1 VRLVLVVLVLV
12 LLVLV
17 LLVPK
22 NLLVVT
28 AATEETDGFRRFVKT
43 AAQFNYSLKV
53 RPEPELWVWAG

>member
-1 VRLVLVVLVLV
+1 MCVSGVE
-12 LLVLV
+12 
-17 LLVPK
+17 